1 MLFIAYEQSKYD
13 YTGISAYRT
22 NYLSTTIPEIFAG
35 SDVAK
40 DKDNSGSSNVTARQ
54 NYFGRINYAYKDKY
68 LAEFTMRYDGSMN
81 FAPGHRWGA
90 FPAFSF
96 RLGDV
101 RRRILPTLEKCS
113 KFLQGKRFMGY
124 DG

>member
-1 MLFIAYEQSKYD
+1 MNARLGYSHDFKGGHHVDAFIAYEQSKYD

-68 LAEFTMRYDGSMN
+68 LTEFTMRYDGSMN
-81 FAPGHRWGA
+81 FAPGHRCLLYTSPSPRDA
-90 FPAFSF
+90 
-96 RLGDV
+96 
-101 RRRILPTLEKCS
+101 
-113 KFLQGKRFMGY
+113 
-124 DG
+124 